1 MDQQK
6 EYRCHRC
13 MNQVAD
19 PGQPCPNCGWH
30 QDTPAPEG
38 ALKPQTVLGERYFVG
53 RAAYQNAECFV
64 YAAYD
69 REEDARVWLREFFPH
84 QIARRGHT
92 GQEVL
97 VSAENRL
104 AFEDWREDFRQLYTD
119 LQRVGNLHAVTPVL
133 ELFDWGGTVYVV
145 EKYIAS
151 LSLREHLTHSGG
163 SIAAPAAKRLF
174 MPLFAALSRF
184 HAKGLIHGGICLE
197 SLYLDAKQNVWL
209 RSGGTRQL
217 SLSERSSDV
226 DDYCPPEQH
235 DPTAFWSP
243 ATDVY
248 ALGGVMYRVLTG
260 TRPTGAEARR
270 SGDPLLAPIELDPD
284 IPESVSDAIMW
295 AMELDKAKRP
305 QTVDEFSA
313 ALLESES
320 TNTAVFAPP
329 TPVIEEEEVRKPTIK
344 TVLKLSR
351 ISPSV
356 AYFLLGLVLVP
367 LIIGFSL
374 SYFYGE
380 VLDPLMGN
388 EPPAESASQDPVEEL
403 VETVPSFVGV
413 YIGTLQ
419 ESDAYLRQYQFKI
432 EEDFDETYPA
442 GVVCRQFPRK
452 GQPLPEDGKV
462 TLYVSRGSAY
472 VEMPVVVGGTLDFA
486 VDQLN
491 RLNIKYNVEEDPEL
505 SEQEENPEY
514 PENFVVATDTE
525 PGTRLRRFSGEV
537 TLYLAP

>member
-1 MDQQK
+1 MDHNK
-6 EYRCHRC
+6 CYRCHRC
-13 MNQVAD
+13 MNEIAD
-19 PGQPCPNCGWH
+19 PGQPCPGCGWH
-30 QDTPAPEG
+30 QGTPAPEG
-38 ALKPQTVLGERYFVG
+38 ALSPQTVLLDRYFVG

-69 REEDARVWLREFFPH
+69 REEDARIWLREFFPH
-84 QIARRGHT
+84 QLARRGHT

-133 ELFDWGGTVYVV
+133 QLFDWGGTIYVA

-163 SIAAPAAKRLF
+163 SIAAPAAKRFF

-197 SLYLDAKQNVWL
+197 SLYLDAKQNVWV

-217 SLSERSSDV
+217 SLHERSSDV

-248 ALGGVMYRVLTG
+248 ALGGVLYRVLTG
-260 TRPTGAEARR
+260 TRPTGAEARKA
-270 SGDPLLAPIELDPD
+270 GDPLLPPIELDPD
-284 IPESVSDAIMW
+284 IPQSVSDAIMW
-295 AMELDKAKRP
+295 AMELDKTKRP

-320 TNTAVFAPP
+320 TNTAVFAPLS
-329 TPVIEEEEVRKPTIK
+329 PVIEEEEARKPTLK
-344 TVLKLSR
+344 TILKLIR
-351 ISPSV
+351 ISPTV
-356 AYFLLGLVLVP
+356 AYFLLGVVMVS

-374 SYFYGE
+374 SYFYSKVVRPVTDDFTISE
-380 VLDPLMGN
+380 SMP
-388 EPPAESASQDPVEEL
+388 EESAVEE
-403 VETVPSFVGV
+403 VETVPSFVGI

-419 ESDAYLRQYQFKI
+419 ESDAYLRHYQFKI
-432 EEDFDETYPA
+432 EETFDETYPA
-442 GVVCRQFPRK
+442 GVVCNQSPRK
-452 GQPLPEDGKV
+452 GQPVPEDGRV

-472 VEMPVVVGGTLDFA
+472 VEMPVVVGATLDFA
-486 VDQLN
+486 ADQLSK
-491 RLNIKYNVEEDPEL
+491 LNIKYNIEYEEDL
-505 SEQEENPEY
+505 NY
-514 PENFVVATDTE
+514 PKDFVIRTDTP

-537 TLYLAP
+537 TLYLSR